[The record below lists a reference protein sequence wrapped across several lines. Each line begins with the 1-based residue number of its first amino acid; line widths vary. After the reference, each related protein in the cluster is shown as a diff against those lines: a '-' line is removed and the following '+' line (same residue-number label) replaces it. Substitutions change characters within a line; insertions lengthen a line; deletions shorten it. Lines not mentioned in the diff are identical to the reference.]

1 MELPTKVLMDNN
13 RAKRSSPLHPIPLE
27 NVNLGREMEHIKMK
41 HETSLIPASFLNY
54 LYSTVHLIFP
64 VHCVCSFQS
73 TCFPILPLPFISMCH
88 SSWTLL
94 ISLLPFYFPVFWTI
108 TIPLCAGSKSSPPL
122 THRLSCPFLSTAPT
136 WKAPFFWCSCKEVV
150 MMGHR
155 GGERFKI

>member
-1 MELPTKVLMDNN
+1 MDNN

-27 NVNLGREMEHIKMK
+27 NVNLGREMEYIKMK

-94 ISLLPFYFPVFWTI
+94 ISLLPFYFPVFLNHHNSLLCWKQI
-108 TIPLCAGSKSSPPL
+108 IPTTNTQAFLPFSEYSTYMESPILLLQLQRSSYDGAQGW
-122 THRLSCPFLSTAPT
+122 R
-136 WKAPFFWCSCKEVV
+136 EV
-150 MMGHR
+150 
-155 GGERFKI
+155 